1 MWDIQG
7 KWTKEHC
14 KRIYFVQK
22 KKIKKINE
30 TKSSQKFLMLDL
42 KDVYPPPPRRVT
54 NQSLR
59 ICEATCDN
67 KIQRYGNNL

>member
-1 MWDIQG
+1 MNERTLQAYLF
-7 KWTKEHC
+7 
-14 KRIYFVQK
+14 RSK

-30 TKSSQKFLMLDL
+30 TKSSQKFLMLDI
-42 KDVYPPPPRRVT
+42 KDVYPPPQRRFT